1 MKIIYENK
9 NYKEI
14 DLDMVMRME
23 FYKLILD
30 DIMRSYIRHTV

>member
-30 DIMRSYIRHTV
+30 DIMR